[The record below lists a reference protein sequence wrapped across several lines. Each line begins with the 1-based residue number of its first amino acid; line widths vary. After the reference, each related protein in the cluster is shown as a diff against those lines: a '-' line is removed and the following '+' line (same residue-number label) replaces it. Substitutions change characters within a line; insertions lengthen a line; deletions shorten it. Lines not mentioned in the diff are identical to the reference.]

1 MKSKSQQHHHY
12 ISSTYQKFQFLPID
26 RAETKTNRRCDNKT
40 IERYGDQVILF
51 EVIWNVLLA

>member
-51 EVIWNVLLA
+51 EVI